1 MPEMYLKQPGFTY
14 AACGSFTKNKGQ
26 MKKFEET
33 WDSRYIYQK
42 ELSKACFQHD
52 IAYGDVKDLNRGTF
66 ADKVLRDKTFN
77 IATKDLKYDRYQR
90 GLVSMIYK
98 FLLNKT
104 SASRI
109 KNENTSNKELAE
121 ELHKPIIRKFNKTEV
136 H

>member
-1 MPEMYLKQPGFTY
+1 
-14 AACGSFTKNKGQ
+14 

>member
-1 MPEMYLKQPGFTY
+1 MPKMYLKQPGSRY
-14 AACGSFTKNKGQ
+14 AACSSFTKNKGQ
-26 MKKFEET
+26 MRKFEET